1 MGQGWKGA
9 EKPSSICSHFI
20 LLPITSKFYFS
31 IWSRGCSS
39 DQKNI
44 YKWTPFSPFL
54 NVLDQYIGINCFT
67 LESCSYWAV
76 LVDTMNVEVV
86 KMSPTHSYH
95 WNVTITL
102 PPLTALLGCSLMYL
116 SCHHNCQ
123 HILCSG
129 YLWPTAVCQ
138 HKCFCSSQRT
148 RSRNFYSWM
157 KPKHFLLFL
166 RNVFQLDRHELDTN
180 ACVGALRN
188 ADTACPS
195 TCSTTAS
202 EKKHHTRKPALP
214 TLSHTDSSLIRN

>member
-76 LVDTMNVEVV
+76 LVDTMNIEVV
-86 KMSPTHSYH
+86 KMSPSHSHH
-95 WNVTITL
+95 WQPFWVAVWCTSAAITTANTFSAL
-102 PPLTALLGCSLMYL
+102 AICGPQQCASTSVSAHHRELDQGIFIAGWNQNTSFCFWEMFSSWIAMNWTQMLVWVHWGMLTLLVQVPAQL
-116 SCHHNCQ
+116 Q
-123 HILCSG
+123 HQKKN
-129 YLWPTAVCQ
+129 TTQ
-138 HKCFCSSQRT
+138 ESQ
-148 RSRNFYSWM
+148 
-157 KPKHFLLFL
+157 HFLPWATQILL
-166 RNVFQLDRHELDTN
+166 
-180 ACVGALRN
+180 
-188 ADTACPS
+188 
-195 TCSTTAS
+195 
-202 EKKHHTRKPALP
+202 
-214 TLSHTDSSLIRN
+214 